1 MKSHDADGFQ
11 LFFSQ
16 AQEQQQHQHQQ
27 HYGDGAYDDP
37 SMYDY
42 DDDPHNRY
50 HPSEGNKHGYENG
63 NVYDPSGHY
72 QYGHSS
78 FGDDVQLDDD
88 DDDDMW

>member
-1 MKSHDADGFQ
+1 MI
-11 LFFSQ
+11 FFEQ
-16 AQEQQQHQHQQ
+16 AQEQQ
-27 HYGDGAYDDP
+27 HYGDSGYDEG

-42 DDDPHNRY
+42 DDDPRDRY
-50 HPSEGNKHGYENG
+50 QAHGHSKHGYENG
-63 NVYDPSGHY
+63 HAYDSSHY

>member
-1 MKSHDADGFQ
+1 MKSRVADGFQ
-11 LFFSQ
+11 LFFLLQ
-16 AQEQQQHQHQQ
+16 AQDQQQ

-42 DDDPHNRY
+42 DDDPHNGY
-50 HPSEGNKHGYENG
+50 HQSRGNKHGYENG
-63 NVYDPSGHY
+63 NAYGSGHY

>member
-1 MKSHDADGFQ
+1 MTSCMTNG
-11 LFFSQ
+11 SWQ
-16 AQEQQQHQHQQ
+16 AQEQQQ
-27 HYGDGAYDDP
+27 YGDSTYDE

-42 DDDPHNRY
+42 DDDPHDRY
-50 HPSEGNKHGYENG
+50 QGQGRGGQHGYENG
-63 NVYDPSGHY
+63 HAYNSSHY